1 MRHFDGTHPLSVLA
15 LSLGRVRPGLSR
27 WVRAAAAG
35 WLVLAAIGCGA
46 PDRSGQVR
54 QLRDDIA
61 KMPGVESV
69 DPGYTNDFE
78 NGSELNLVVAM
89 PTATEDQIVAVA
101 SRINTIKGRD
111 FTDYR
116 QLTKFIVGD
125 GLEVKCGA
133 ELNTRQIAD
142 DTHRLRLIRGG
153 VPRGRIEWSRG
164 GALPRLEV
172 WDVENTADVLTTVLA
187 SIGSEPMTVYI
198 RSLEPTKFP
207 TWEVS
212 LPLNAQQR
220 SQIDGLLSRVALPVY
235 YVRVGDG
242 RITQLSVYVA
252 DPATAYR
259 DLKSVISAMA
269 PTKEHPLELDWSR
282 MVDPDNFHQFTGSVQ
297 IPGCPA
303 GNGSP
308 QTPQRQDYVAPEA
321 AALQRQLQSEF
332 NVCN

>member
-1 MRHFDGTHPLSVLA
+1 
-15 LSLGRVRPGLSR
+15 
-27 WVRAAAAG
+27 VRAAAAG
-35 WLVLAAIGCGA
+35 WLVLLAIGCGA
-46 PDRSGQVR
+46 PDRSAQVR
-54 QLRDDIA
+54 QLRDEIG

-69 DPGYTNDFE
+69 DPVYTNDFE
-78 NGSELNLVVAM
+78 NGSELDLDVTM
-89 PTATEDQIVAVA
+89 PAATEDQIAAVA

-116 QLTKFIVGD
+116 QLTKFVVGD

-133 ELNTRQIAD
+133 ELNPQQIAD
-142 DTHRLRLIRGG
+142 DAHRLRLVRAS

-172 WDVENTADVLTTVLA
+172 WDVENTRQVLTTVLA
-187 SIGSEPMTVYI
+187 GMGSEPMTAYI
-198 RSLEPTKFP
+198 RSLEPTKSA

-212 LPLNAQQR
+212 SPWSTQQR
-220 SQIDGLLSRVALPVY
+220 SQADDLLARLVLPVY
-235 YVRVGDG
+235 YVRVNDG

-259 DLKSVISAMA
+259 DLKSVISVMA
-269 PTKEHPLELDWSR
+269 PTKDRPLELDWSR
-282 MVDPDNFHQFTGSVQ
+282 MVDPDNFHQFRGSVQ

-303 GNGSP
+303 GKGSP
-308 QTPQRQDYVAPEA
+308 QTPPRQDYLAPEA

>member
-1 MRHFDGTHPLSVLA
+1 
-15 LSLGRVRPGLSR
+15 
-27 WVRAAAAG
+27 
-35 WLVLAAIGCGA
+35 
-46 PDRSGQVR
+46 
-54 QLRDDIA
+54 LRDELA

-78 NGSELNLVVAM
+78 NGSELDLVVAM
-89 PTATEDQIVAVA
+89 PTATEDQIAAVA

-125 GLEVKCGA
+125 SLEVKCGA
-133 ELNTRQIAD
+133 ELNAHQIAD

-172 WDVENTADVLTTVLA
+172 WDVENTADVLTTALA
-187 SIGSEPMTVYI
+187 SMGSEPMTVYI
-198 RSLEPTKFP
+198 RSLEPTKFA

-212 LPLNAQQR
+212 SPLSSQQR
-220 SQIDGLLSRVALPVY
+220 SQVDDLLARLVLRAY
-235 YVRVGDG
+235 YVRVDEG

-269 PTKEHPLELDWSR
+269 PTKEHRLELDWAR
-282 MVDPDNFHQFTGSVQ
+282 MVDPDNFHQFAGSVQ

-303 GNGSP
+303 GKGSP
-308 QTPQRQDYVAPEA
+308 QTPRRQDYIAPEA
-321 AALQRQLQSEF
+321 AALQSRLQSEF